1 MGERA
6 NPTERFHDA
15 TWSFINTELE
25 TAETFADIALESDD
39 SEKVAR
45 NKGNT
50 RKGYDTARRFLNA
63 ITLTPDEERLMQ
75 EKLDCLGSKLLELG
89 ESL

>member
-1 MGERA
+1 M
-6 NPTERFHDA
+6 
-15 TWSFINTELE
+15 
-25 TAETFADIALESDD
+25 DIALESDD

-45 NKGNT
+45 NRLNA

-63 ITLTPDEERLMQ
+63 ITLTPDEERLVQ
-75 EKLDCLGSKLLELG
+75 GKLDCVGSKVVELG